1 MLNRLTFSLASLTLI
16 FALVFIAMPVMAAPG
31 GPTVSITEYS
41 GKDDY
46 TTTATQ
52 PDHVQERTD
61 FRLKVEFSI
70 PVDGWDATDITV
82 SGAASLTSSLTPYT
96 SDVTVIPATDA
107 HAGGAADVGKVYY
120 VAINIT
126 TSDGNYEHS
135 VISASIAADA
145 VNGNIPTNRLGN
157 EAKTQ
162 NFTSLPGATRYSI
175 TAKID
180 PADKVTLVASGDDKG
195 KLTAADTFNVLFEYS
210 GATGA
215 YPTEIPTAQIQ
226 IKDKDGKD
234 IANATTGVTATTA
247 GSIASG
253 NVSTAGLTVGAANVA
268 APIQVGVNP
277 NWAGS
282 ASTFVWIPMA
292 PGAPDPT
299 ITTQPTAEIVISLYH
314 ATTRIFRIDVTFTPG
329 EDSNG
334 DPVDVTPG
342 ADFHT
347 AVIKGTD
354 SGDNAVSF
362 TREDSQ
368 MSKNSYTGLLKY
380 NLLSRPP
387 LTIKLLSPYGTDTT
401 PVYYK
406 DTSHPADDATGT
418 VGPTATPVSFASGA
432 SIPDQ
437 TYTVDTAIAPL
448 PLPAAMT
455 GTGTTPLTYTL
466 TPSVPGLTFNRLTR
480 TLRGT
485 PTTEMAVTEM
495 TYKVTDSATPATN
508 DTLTFNITVNAE
520 GGVPAKPAAP
530 TAATNAT
537 NDLSIDVSWT
547 APADNGSTI
556 TGYTVKQYNSGGT
569 LVKTFPDDDP
579 NTNVITG
586 TSYTV
591 GPVPAADRG
600 KSFTFTV
607 TATNANGTSPESD
620 MSAVYTVGAPSTGN
634 LDVNRDGRVDV
645 LDLVLVAVFY
655 GTRMNGLAADVNA
668 DGIVNVQ
675 DFAAVAAGVDAA
687 NALGL
692 QAIEEVLLA
701 AIAQAGDLEK
711 AAEAPMR
718 FNTPPEAL
726 SLSIAYENV
735 TEAFIETRRVAVTDV
750 RLAETVALLETLLV
764 LLTEI
769 GVIPQTT
776 ALLPNYP
783 NPFNPETW
791 LPYQLSTP
799 AEVTLSIY
807 SIDGR
812 LVRTLDVGHQPAGGY
827 RSKHRAAYW
836 DGKNQLG
843 EHVASGL
850 YFYTLT
856 AGDFTATRKMLIA
869 K

>member
-1 MLNRLTFSLASLTLI
+1 MSNRLTFSLASLVLI
-16 FALVFIAMPVMAAPG
+16 FAFAFIAMPVMGAPG
-31 GPTVSITEYS
+31 GPTFTIEEYN
-41 GKDDY
+41 GKDTFGA
-46 TTTATQ
+46 TTG
-52 PDHVQERTD
+52 DNHVQTRDD
-61 FRLKVEFSI
+61 FRLEVEFSI
-70 PVDGWDATDITV
+70 PVTGWADSDIVV
-82 SGAASLTSSLTPYT
+82 SGAASLTSSLTAYT
-96 SDVTVIPATDA
+96 VTVTAATGDDA
-107 HAGGAADVGKVYY
+107 GKVWY
-120 VAINIT
+120 VTIDMT
-126 TSDGNYEHS
+126 TADSDYAHS

-145 VNGNIPTNRLGN
+145 VNGNIPTNQLGN
-157 EAKTQ
+157 QAGSA
-162 NFTSLPGATRYSI
+162 NFQSLPGATNYNI
-175 TAKID
+175 AAAID
-180 PADKVTLVASGDDKG
+180 PTDKVVIVASGADKG
-195 KLTAADTFNVLFEYS
+195 KLTASDTFNVLFTYS

-215 YPTEIPTAQIQ
+215 FPGSIPAAQIQ
-226 IKDKDGKD
+226 IKDKDGKNIND
-234 IANATTGVTATTA
+234 ASTGVTPAA
-247 GSIASG
+247 SGAASG
-253 NVSTAGLTVGAANVA
+253 NVSTAILTVGSANVA

-282 ASTFVWIPMA
+282 SSTFVWIPKA
-292 PGAPDPT
+292 PDAADPT
-299 ITTQPTAEIVISLYH
+299 ITTQPTAEIEISQFN
-314 ATTRIFRIDVTFTPG
+314 ATVRFFRIDVTFAPG
-329 EDSNG
+329 EDSDG
-334 DPVDVTPG
+334 DPVDVTPE

-347 AVIKGTD
+347 AVVKGTD

-362 TREDSQ
+362 TKIDSQ
-368 MSKNSYTGLLKY
+368 MTKNSYTGLLQY
-380 NLLSRPP
+380 NLLSTPP
-387 LTIKLLSPYGTDTT
+387 LTIKLLSPYGSDAA

-406 DTSHPADDATGT
+406 DTSDPTADATGT
-418 VGPTATPVSFASGA
+418 VGTTATPVSFASGA

-437 TYTVDTAIAPL
+437 TYTVDTAIPPL

-455 GTGTTPLTYTL
+455 GTGTAPLTYTL
-466 TPSVPGLTFNRLTR
+466 TPSVPGLTFNSLTR

-485 PTTEMAVTEM
+485 PTRAMAVTEM
-495 TYKVTDSATPATN
+495 TYKVTDSTTPATN

-520 GGVPAKPAAP
+520 GGVPTKPAAP
-530 TAATNAT
+530 TAVTNAD

-547 APADNGSTI
+547 APADNASPI

-579 NTNVITG
+579 NTTVITG

-591 GPVPAADRG
+591 GPVPPADRG
-600 KSFTFTV
+600 MSFTFTV

-620 MSAVYTVGAPSTGN
+620 KSAVYTVGAPSTWN

-675 DFAAVAAGVDAA
+675 DFAAVAAGVDTP
-687 NALGL
+687 NALAL
-692 QAIEEVLLA
+692 QAIEEVLLV

-735 TEAFIETRRVAVTDV
+735 TEAFIETRRIAVTDV
-750 RLAETVALLETLLV
+750 RLTETVALLETLLM
-764 LLTEI
+764 LLTEMRA
-769 GVIPQTT
+769 IPETT

-791 LPYQLSTP
+791 IPYHLATD
-799 AEVTLSIY
+799 ADVTLTIY
-807 SIDGR
+807 D
-812 LVRTLDVGHQPAGGY
+812 VRGGVVRALTLGHQTVGVY
-827 RSKHRAAYW
+827 ESRSRAAYW

-843 EHVASGL
+843 ESVASGV

-856 AGDFTATRKMLIA
+856 AGKFTATRKMLIA